1 MDREQLFDKI
11 CYMTNL
17 FTFSCVELLG
27 DLTKRFVTSM
37 WICFVIGEILLP
49 IAMAQMSEDEAKT
62 LISDVINR
70 ILLII
75 QYLGGLF
82 AMVVFTYAGILWMRA
97 GHEPGLKERAKSVL
111 EMAIIGTILLIIGP
125 ALASWVFSGFLPV

>member
-1 MDREQLFDKI
+1 MDKEQLFDKNCSI
-11 CYMTNL
+11 TNF
-17 FTFSCVELLG
+17 FTLSCVELLG
-27 DLTKRFVTSM
+27 DITKRFVKGM
-37 WICFVIGEILLP
+37 WVCFIIGEILLP
-49 IAMAQMSEDEAKT
+49 IAMAQMSEDEAKA

-70 ILLII
+70 ILVII

-97 GHEPGLKERAKSVL
+97 GEEPGLKEKAKSVL

-125 ALASWVFSGFLPV
+125 ALASWIFSGFLPV

>member
-1 MDREQLFDKI
+1 MIKT
-11 CYMTNL
+11 CSMTNL
-17 FTFSCVELLG
+17 FTLSCVELLG
-27 DLTKRFVTSM
+27 DLTKRFITNIWV
-37 WICFVIGEILLP
+37 CFVIGQFLLP
-49 IAMAQMSEDEAKT
+49 IAAAQMSEDEAKA
-62 LISDVINR
+62 LISSVINR

-97 GHEPGLKERAKSVL
+97 GHEPALKEKAKGVI
-111 EMAIIGTILLIIGP
+111 EMAIIGTVLLIIGP